1 VATRL
6 AEEVIGSITRQFSS
20 EWRMCV
26 SVAKT
31 TNVSCKKCFDK
42 NCGRGELSGHHQQLS
57 MSKLF
62 VVQKRGRLFVSDADE
77 LLIANKRF
85 HRPRSIVV
93 QKFARAVL
101 YRGFV
106 ILSTLSFGN
115 FIPNGKQARL
125 LLHIEQSLGPPP

>member
-31 TNVSCKKCFDK
+31 TNVSCKKFFDK

-85 HRPRSIVV
+85 H
-93 QKFARAVL
+93 
-101 YRGFV
+101 
-106 ILSTLSFGN
+106 
-115 FIPNGKQARL
+115 
-125 LLHIEQSLGPPP
+125 H